1 MVNKFSKSKIFFQ
14 GEMSNHFLLG
24 LQFYLTDVFL
34 YRKFSSYGWD
44 TLEYFS
50 HPLRLEPR
58 LKLKVSIFN

>member
-1 MVNKFSKSKIFFQ
+1 
-14 GEMSNHFLLG
+14 MSNHFLLG

-50 HPLRLEPR
+50 YPLRREL
-58 LKLKVSIFN
+58 NY